1 MANPFQF
8 LQQVKNE
15 ADKVVWPSRKETVI
29 TTIMVF
35 VMASLA
41 AVFFLGIDQL
51 FRAVVPLVTGIGG

>member
-35 VMASLA
+35 IMATMA
-41 AVFFLGIDQL
+41 ATFFFGIDQL
-51 FRAVVPLVTGIGG
+51 FRAVVPMVTGVGN